1 MVIQKGAVAGTMES
15 SDVMITVRP
24 QSKGVDISLRS
35 TVEAYYGD
43 RIVEVI
49 REELDRMGVTAARVE
64 AVDHGALDCTIR
76 ARVTTAV
83 RRAGEERGE
92 VA

>member
-24 QSKGVDISLRS
+24 QGEGIEISLKS
-35 TVEAYYGD
+35 TVEAYFGE
-43 RIVEVI
+43 RIAEVI
-49 REELDRMGVTAARVE
+49 REELARMGVTAARVE

-83 RRAGEERGE
+83 RRAGREEG
-92 VA
+92 

>member
-1 MVIQKGAVAGTMES
+1 MVIEKGAVAGTMES
-15 SDVMITVRP
+15 SDVMITVQP
-24 QSKGVDISLRS
+24 QGEGIDIFLKSS
-35 TVEAYYGD
+35 VQAYFGD
-43 RIVEVI
+43 RIEEVI

-83 RRAGEERGE
+83 RRAGRERGE